1 MDHTVL
7 ISFAFSL
14 CVMYTLLQGR
24 RGELDTTETL
34 AQAFIRPNKTI
45 AHDSNHT
52 DSMLAEGLVD
62 LMPNVLRFQ
71 IKPVRRMY
79 MRRVVEVNVVNVHD
93 PT

>member
-34 AQAFIRPNKTI
+34 AHAFIRPNKTI
-45 AHDSNHT
+45 AHHT
-52 DSMLAEGLVD
+52 HSMLAEGLVD